1 MTRSPNSA
9 ELRPGLAS
17 DAGAD
22 PELEALPEPRRPG
35 RMLTLAAMT
44 LTVLFSLFMTYSLI
58 GEARYAMQRGRPLD
72 LGNLA
77 RAVPTSGQANTWVRG
92 EAALATT
99 GAIRYSRPLETD
111 SYRMTRVADNDRIWV
126 QIRVPAGLEDRYF
139 VPPTSFVGRLVPIS
153 EAGLRHR
160 GLEQAAGMSD
170 NAWLLIDGEAPST
183 TRWALGLLT
192 LFVAFA
198 IFNIYGL
205 VRLLRPVKDG

>member
-1 MTRSPNSA
+1 MTRSPNTA
-9 ELRPGLAS
+9 ELRAGLDS
-17 DAGAD
+17 DAAAD

-44 LTVLFSLFMTYSLI
+44 LTALFSLFMTYALK
-58 GEARYAMQRGRPLD
+58 GEAVYALQGGSPAD
-72 LGNLA
+72 LGNLSQTK
-77 RAVPTSGQANTWVRG
+77 PTSHQANTWVRG
-92 EAALATT
+92 EAALRTT
-99 GAIRYSRPLETD
+99 GAIRYSRPLEAD

-139 VPPTSFVGRLVPIS
+139 VPPTSFVGRFMPIA

-160 GLEQAAGMSD
+160 GLEQAAAIPED
-170 NAWLLIDGEAPST
+170 AWLLVDGEAPST
-183 TRWALGLLT
+183 TRWALGLLA